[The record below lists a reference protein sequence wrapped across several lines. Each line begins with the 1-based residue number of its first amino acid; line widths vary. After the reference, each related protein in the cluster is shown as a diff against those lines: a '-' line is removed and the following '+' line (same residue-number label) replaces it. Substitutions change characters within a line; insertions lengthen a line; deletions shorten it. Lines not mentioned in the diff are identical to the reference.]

1 MDADRTGGAR
11 SAVGLS
17 PEEVE
22 DQLLAPVATPNRA
35 HGGRIHGD
43 EPSPFRTAFQ
53 RDRDRIIHSK
63 AFRRLGYKTQ
73 VFANSEGDNYR
84 TRLTHSI
91 EVGQISRSVAAAL
104 GLNRDFAETL
114 ALAHDLGHT
123 PFGHAGQ
130 DALHACM
137 DGHGGFEHNRQSLRI
152 VARLESRYTEYRG
165 LNLSRAVL
173 EGMMKHERIYACDV
187 ELEPILEARRGK
199 QPPLESALV
208 DLCDRVA
215 YIHHDLEDGVDA
227 RILSLEELYEQ
238 PVWNE
243 VYREA
248 EAARGSA
255 FRDARPQVRFR
266 AVLRNLMNRS
276 ITDLI
281 TGVRDNL
288 SGLQISSPDEVRRVD
303 AREYPIRLPPHL
315 KESMDAFQKLLFE
328 RVYRHPRVMRMSR
341 RGQRIVEGLFHEY
354 GTHPRMMPRHYQE
367 RVAEEG
373 VERVTADYIS
383 GMTDRYALVQYAYLR
398 GETTSA

>member
-1 MDADRTGGAR
+1 MGQP
-11 SAVGLS
+11 
-17 PEEVE
+17 PEETE
-22 DQLLAPVATPNRA
+22 DRLLGPFATPNAA

-43 EPSPFRTAFQ
+43 EPSIFRTAFQ

-130 DALHACM
+130 DALHECM
-137 DGHGGFEHNRQSLRI
+137 RAHGGFEHNQQSLRI
-152 VARLESRYTEYRG
+152 VSRLESRYTEYRG
-165 LNLSRAVL
+165 LNLTRAVL
-173 EGMMKHERIYACDV
+173 SGMMKHERVYECDL
-187 ELEPILEARRGK
+187 ELHPILERRRGK
-199 QPPLESALV
+199 QPPLESTLV
-208 DLCDRVA
+208 DLCDRIA

-227 RILSLEELYEQ
+227 RILNLEELYELPAWQ
-238 PVWNE
+238 D

-248 EAARGSA
+248 ETATGAQ
-255 FRDARPQVRFR
+255 FRAARPQVRFR

-281 TGVRDNL
+281 TSIRENL
-288 SGLQISSPDEVRRVD
+288 TTLAAETRTPATTLSSGEFPV
-303 AREYPIRLPPHL
+303 RLPEPL
-315 KESMDAFQKLLFE
+315 KVALAEFQKLLFE

-341 RGQRIVEGLFHEY
+341 RGQGIVEGLFQEY
-354 GTHPRMMPRHYQE
+354 RAHPRMMPRHYQARVLEEGLE
-367 RVAEEG
+367 RV
-373 VERVTADYIS
+373 VADYVS
-383 GMTDRYALVQYAYLR
+383 GMTDRYALSQFSYLR
-398 GETTSA
+398 GHSAPG